1 MKRSR
6 DVRIEEDVEF
16 DALIS
21 SKDLLK
27 GIKASGY
34 ERPSPI
40 QLKAIPLG
48 RLGVDLIA
56 QAKSGTG
63 KTVVFGSIALEG
75 IDLAVLDPQV
85 LIVAPT
91 REIAV
96 QITEVLRVLG
106 AYMPKFQCQVFIG
119 GLSVRSD
126 AGKLSR
132 CHIAVGTPGRIMAL
146 IQQNKLRMSK
156 IKLAVLDEADKMI
169 GGDFYAQTKYI
180 LDKLPAQKQ
189 VIAFSATFDDTLYDL
204 LSKYMNNPQKV
215 VLTTDAPVL
224 EGVQQY
230 NVPVTIDKV
239 DSALL
244 QIHLYER
251 KFKAAVDL
259 LERIPFYQCI
269 VFLNHRGRAVDL
281 TQFLNTNGWKSCHI
295 SSGISQQQRLEVMQ
309 KARKFR
315 IRVLICSDLIARGI
329 DIDRVNLVINL
340 DFPKDVETYL
350 HRVGR
355 TGRFGTSGIAVN
367 VTSPY
372 DNEFMEKLEANG
384 VHVEPL
390 PDNLS
395 LGAFTKELDDSER
408 KILESFESKRQK
420 TKTAISVSTQRKR
433 KAISMQGK
441 SQAKQTIPTLSE
453 QTDKVDTADVQSS
466 KTEDVYNT
474 QHDHTQPLPPSAG
487 PHEHQYYRYTA
498 WVPNPMTNLD
508 PPDLFF

>member
-1 MKRSR
+1 MKRSG

-16 DALIS
+16 DALINN
-21 SKDLLK
+21 KDLLK

-75 IDLAVLDPQV
+75 IDLSILEPQV

-106 AYMPKFQCQVFIG
+106 AHMPKFQCQVFIG

-126 AGKLSR
+126 PGKLSR
-132 CHIAVGTPGRIMAL
+132 CHVAVGTPGRIMAL
-146 IQQNKLRMSK
+146 IQQGKLRMSK

-180 LDKLPAQKQ
+180 LDKLPAHKQ
-189 VIAFSATFDDTLYDL
+189 LVAFSATFDDTLYDL
-204 LSKYMNNPQKV
+204 LQKYMNNPQKV
-215 VLTTDAPVL
+215 VLTTDTPLL

-230 NVPVTIDKV
+230 CVPVSTDEV
-239 DSALL
+239 DPALL
-244 QIHLYER
+244 QIHLYEQ
-251 KFKAAVDL
+251 KFKVVVDL
-259 LERIPFYQCI
+259 LEKIPFYQCI

-281 TQFLNTNGWKSCHI
+281 TQFLNSNGWKSCHI
-295 SSGISQQQRLEVMQ
+295 SSGISQHQRLEVMQ

-350 HRVGR
+350 HRIGR

-367 VTSPY
+367 VTSAF
-372 DNEFMEKLEANG
+372 DSEFARNLEDSG
-384 VHVEPL
+384 IHVKPL
-390 PDNLS
+390 PDKLS
-395 LGAFTKELDDSER
+395 LGSFTKELNDSEK
-408 KILESFESKRQK
+408 KILESFETKRRK
-420 TKTAISVSTQRKR
+420 TKTDTSVSIHRKR
-433 KAISMQGK
+433 KEISSHNKTNKKQAIPH
-441 SQAKQTIPTLSE
+441 PTKE
-453 QTDKVDTADVQSS
+453 TGMTNIDIVQSLNS
-466 KTEDVYNT
+466 ANVYDEDPNRKRPSEPLMNPQPHDSPYN
-474 QHDHTQPLPPSAG
+474 
-487 PHEHQYYRYTA
+487 A
-498 WVPNPMTNLD
+498 WVPSIITTVD

>member
-1 MKRSR
+1 
-6 DVRIEEDVEF
+6 
-16 DALIS
+16 
-21 SKDLLK
+21 
-27 GIKASGY
+27 
-34 ERPSPI
+34 
-40 QLKAIPLG
+40 
-48 RLGVDLIA
+48 
-56 QAKSGTG
+56 
-63 KTVVFGSIALEG
+63 
-75 IDLAVLDPQV
+75 
-85 LIVAPT
+85 
-91 REIAV
+91 
-96 QITEVLRVLG
+96 
-106 AYMPKFQCQVFIG
+106 MPKFQCQVFIG

-126 AGKLSR
+126 SGKLSR
-132 CHIAVGTPGRIMAL
+132 CHVAVGTPGRVMAL

-204 LSKYMNNPQKV
+204 LSKYMNKPQKV

-230 NVPVTIDKV
+230 YVPVKIDEV

-244 QIHLYER
+244 QIRLYEQ

-259 LERIPFYQCI
+259 LEKIPFYQCI

-295 SSGISQQQRLEVMQ
+295 SSGISQQQRLDVMQ

-367 VTSPY
+367 VTSPH
-372 DNEFMEKLEANG
+372 DSEFMEKLEANG

-408 KILESFESKRQK
+408 KILESFETKRQK
-420 TKTAISVSTQRKR
+420 TKVAINASTQRKR
-433 KAISMQGK
+433 KEKSKQDKPPKKQPIPALAEETDEANIAI
-441 SQAKQTIPTLSE
+441 AR
-453 QTDKVDTADVQSS
+453 SS
-466 KTEDVYNT
+466 NEEDVYNT
-474 QHDHTQPLPPSAG
+474 QHDRTRLPSPSTG
-487 PHEHQYYRYTA
+487 PHECHYYGYHA
-498 WVPNPMTNLD
+498 WVPKTMATID